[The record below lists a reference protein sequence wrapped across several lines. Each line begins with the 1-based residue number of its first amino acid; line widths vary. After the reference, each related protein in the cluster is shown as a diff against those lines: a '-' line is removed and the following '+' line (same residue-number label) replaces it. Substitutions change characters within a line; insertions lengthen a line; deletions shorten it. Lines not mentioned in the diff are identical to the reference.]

1 MELIVQDWLV
11 KAQALF
17 PELQGFL
24 FENHDHDRPMAL
36 WIDLFDLLQMA
47 YEEVPINDDLIGR
60 IYEYAAW
67 CFAQPESEDAEYDL
81 SDETAIGL
89 IESIPLA
96 KKAAAD
102 LYRWMSIESFLGF
115 ENLFRYHL
123 DTDDAY
129 RKFRGEFL
137 EKKKSYSGSSRI

>member
-1 MELIVQDWLV
+1 MEDWLA
-11 KAQALF
+11 KAQELF
-17 PELQGFL
+17 PELQGNL
-24 FENHDHDRPMAL
+24 FDNHIHDRPMAL

-67 CFAQPESEDAEYDL
+67 CFAQPESQDVKYDL
-81 SDETAIGL
+81 SDATAVGL

-102 LYRWMSIESFLGF
+102 LHRWISAESFDGF
-115 ENLFRYHL
+115 ESLFRYHL
-123 DTDDAY
+123 PDEQY
-129 RKFRGEFL
+129 RAFREDFMR
-137 EKKKSYSGSSRI
+137 KSKTYTGTTRL